1 MTRSKPTKKN
11 REKESCGMVLLFGV
25 GGRGGFLI
33 LVKPF
38 RTADWNDFR
47 LFVSQR
53 RVDRILGR

>member
-1 MTRSKPTKKN
+1 
-11 REKESCGMVLLFGV
+11 MVLLFGV